1 MTNYCFRPEQ
11 SSLLWSSSAS
21 SLGHRAAVHANG
33 HRDAARNLQMV
44 TFCPGWN
51 RFDSFLMTTT
61 PQIKVLLVPVSS
73 SCSPPINIIK
83 LAALTKKPGYS
94 PKVICRRLSATVHC
108 YWFFIFN
115 PDAGKIRVCVL
126 KLSRSIEYSNRCKVV
141 EIKPV

>member
-21 SLGHRAAVHANG
+21 SLGHRSAVHANG

-83 LAALTKKPGYS
+83 LAALTKIPGYFVLAQIDLS
-94 PKVICRRLSATVHC
+94 TSLCYNALLLVLHFQSRCRQNQSL
-108 YWFFIFN
+108 
-115 PDAGKIRVCVL
+115 
-126 KLSRSIEYSNRCKVV
+126 RSKT
-141 EIKPV
+141 